1 MKVIDGTMMSETEG
15 SEDDKKEIKNLI
27 DKSTPSSDSKFCLT
41 KIEDEA
47 GWTYITANNKE
58 SEFLIKYSSCMFDTS
73 ILIKFFAKIIDCK
86 EDAAVIIDYEGS
98 EPIFYVTPVNENK
111 IRLIYAHD
119 YDLFLNDDVNEYNR
133 SDYKIE
139 CDIIIDK
146 KEILENFYNI
156 FYPFTINYNL
166 EKAYEPMFNLEK
178 GKKYLNEIKAYL
190 EK

>member
-47 GWTYITANNKE
+47 GWTYITAKNKE

-73 ILIKFFAKIIDCK
+73 ILIKFFTKIIDCK

-98 EPIFYVTPVNENK
+98 EPIFYVAPVNENE